1 MSDTPDPNADPLG
14 WLESRALW
22 QGSLFRSLL
31 QEVRAGDRLPPG
43 TRLGS
48 FRIVEELGAGGMA
61 VVYRAQRDDGQ
72 FDQSVA
78 IKCVPANPS
87 TRDIELFQRERQIQ
101 ATLNHPNIA
110 RLLDGGTLD
119 GGRAWLAMEL
129 VDGQHIDAH
138 ADSNQLDLPARV
150 RLVQQVIAAVAH
162 AHQRLLLHRDIK
174 PSNVLVDT
182 EGRVKLLDFGIAGWI
197 DESAQVH
204 AYSPGWASPEQSRNE
219 TVGPASDQYQIGL
232 LLGRLIDPL
241 LPSTGQRTRELR
253 AILAKARHDDPEQR
267 YHSVAEFGAE
277 LERWLEGLPVLAM
290 RGGWGYAL
298 NCAIRRRPWLSLGS
312 ATAALLLLGLLI
324 GFNWRLQVENARTE
338 RAAAIAENVNRFL
351 TEDLLSQA
359 DPYNTPKP
367 DLSVREVLDRARA
380 GLGGRFV
387 GEPGI
392 EAGIRA
398 TLARSYSGV
407 GEYDVATQE
416 YERAIELAEAIGEH
430 APDELGALR
439 AERAD
444 MRSRLGDVSAALA
457 ELKLLGEQERAR
469 AGGDNRLQISFALQA
484 IEIQVA
490 ASQTETALA
499 AIALLQPRLAILAA
513 DDTLR
518 IELLAA
524 EGEAA
529 MRLAKFSQGDRALQE
544 AEKLAGRLLGAES
557 PRLQLILQNRAILYR
572 QMGQLT
578 PALELERR
586 VLAWQEQRFGRQHPE
601 TQRTLNE
608 LASMLQDDRQFEL
621 AEQLFREV
629 LAERERKLGVGSV
642 LTRNSLNNLGLVLS
656 LQNKLDEAEVH
667 YRRALDV
674 ERELLGADA
683 FDVLILAHNLAGLL
697 RKRGELDAALALS
710 RDTVE
715 RAERTLSAER
725 HEPALFRVG
734 LAQTLQKL
742 GRYAEARVEFTS
754 ARERLA
760 KLLGADH
767 ARIAKLDEMLAALET
782 ERLAH

>member
-1 MSDTPDPNADPLG
+1 
-14 WLESRALW
+14 
-22 QGSLFRSLL
+22 
-31 QEVRAGDRLPPG
+31 
-43 TRLGS
+43 
-48 FRIVEELGAGGMA
+48 MA
-61 VVYRAQRDDGQ
+61 
-72 FDQSVA
+72 
-78 IKCVPANPS
+78 PS
-87 TRDIELFQRERQIQ
+87 
-101 ATLNHPNIA
+101 
-110 RLLDGGTLD
+110 
-119 GGRAWLAMEL
+119 
-129 VDGQHIDAH
+129 
-138 ADSNQLDLPARV
+138 
-150 RLVQQVIAAVAH
+150 
-162 AHQRLLLHRDIK
+162 
-174 PSNVLVDT
+174 
-182 EGRVKLLDFGIAGWI
+182 
-197 DESAQVH
+197 
-204 AYSPGWASPEQSRNE
+204 
-219 TVGPASDQYQIGL
+219 
-232 LLGRLIDPL
+232 
-241 LPSTGQRTRELR
+241 GQRTRELR
-253 AILAKARHDDPEQR
+253 AILAKARHDDPGQR
-267 YHSVAEFGAE
+267 YHSVGELGAD
-277 LERWLEGLPVLAM
+277 LERWLERLPVLAI
-290 RGGWGYAL
+290 RGGWGYSL
-298 NCAIRRRPWLSLGS
+298 NCAVRRRPWLSLGS

-367 DLSVREVLDRARA
+367 DLSVRELLDRARA
-380 GLGGRFV
+380 GLGERFD
-387 GEPGI
+387 GQPGI

-416 YERAIELAEAIGEH
+416 YERAIQLAEASGEH
-430 APDELGALR
+430 EAEDLSALR

-457 ELKLLGEQERAR
+457 ELKSLEEQERVR
-469 AGGDNRLQISFALQA
+469 AGGDNRAQIRFALQA

-490 ASQTETALA
+490 ASQTEPALA
-499 AIALLQPRLAILAA
+499 AIALLQPRMAILAA

-529 MRLAKFSQGDRALQE
+529 LRLAKFSQADRALKE
-544 AEKLAGRLLGAES
+544 AEVLAARMLGPDS
-557 PRLQLILQNRAILYR
+557 PRLQGIIQNRAILYR
-572 QMGQLT
+572 QMGQLA

-586 VLAWQEQRFGRQHPE
+586 VLAWQEQRFGRLHPE

-608 LASMLQDDRQFEL
+608 LASMLQDDRQFEA
-621 AEQLFREV
+621 AEKLFREV
-629 LAERERKLGVGSV
+629 LAEREDKLGVGSV

-697 RKRGELDAALALS
+697 RKRGELDAALDLS

-715 RAERTLSAER
+715 RAERTMSAER

-734 LAQTLQKL
+734 MAQTLQKL
-742 GRYAEARVEFTS
+742 GRFAEARTEFLV

-760 KLLGADH
+760 RLLGADH
-767 ARIAKLDEMLAALET
+767 ARITRLDEMLAALET